1 MKKILSLCL
10 AAMGLFVGTCYGADM
25 NQGTMQ
31 PAGSQNAQ
39 QKWDSSQDSN
49 SNMMQ
54 NPSAY
59 NDSQGSYGQ
68 GQGSYGSG
76 AYAQGS
82 YDQGTG
88 SYGDNSNGYSGQ
100 EQGYYNQEVC
110 CGQPFEHAC
119 GDTYQLYCT
128 YKPCYYNEWR
138 TVCEPQCYQKK
149 CCKYVAKEYD
159 KCCVKYVPQY
169 YTQKC
174 CKYEPEYF
182 YTTETREVSRKV
194 CDRKCKY
201 VPQYYY
207 KHICSKAPE
216 ACCQ

>member
-10 AAMGLFVGTCYGADM
+10 AAMGLFVGTCYGAEM

-39 QKWDSSQDSN
+39 QQWDSNQDS
-49 SNMMQ
+49 SMQ
-54 NPSAY
+54 NPSELAY
-59 NDSQGSYGQ
+59 NDGRGYYDGRYNDGRGSYD
-68 GQGSYGSG
+68 GQGSYAAG
-76 AYAQGS
+76 QGS
-82 YDQGTG
+82 Y
-88 SYGDNSNGYSGQ
+88 SAEAGQ
-100 EQGYYNQEVC
+100 EHGYNGQEVC
-110 CGQPFEHAC
+110 CGQPFEHPC
-119 GDTYQLYCT
+119 GDTYQLYCS

-174 CKYEPEYF
+174 CKYEPSYYYENC
-182 YTTETREVSRKV
+182 TREVSRKV
-194 CDRKCKY
+194 CDRKCKW

-207 KHICSKAPE
+207 KHICNKAPE